1 MSNRSLKSWLRDQIQ
16 TVLAKP
22 VTPAPFIIWCDPQ
35 SQWRELLLKS
45 CGDEVE
51 LWADDCPE
59 LLLRHRFA
67 TQERRPRVLWVP
79 RCRADLSYLR
89 VFEGEARFWEM
100 NLLEALREYGVEIS
114 RSQEDEF
121 REDLLAYAL
130 AKIDEPLSQWKT
142 ITPDELISTGLIL
155 TVLADLGK
163 PIDER
168 IGDEKRNM
176 FNRRVTADFG
186 LPEPDP
192 EQPDQWRVR
201 VVACLLA
208 TDLAQKLDKDGLA
221 EWVIPSGSSRKRALA
236 LLDQWQRDL
245 QLLPH
250 LEKLAVQADALLN
263 LQPLLADGP
272 CSLSEPLAS
281 FKAETALFLEE
292 LSRIEA
298 FDKFQEMALYL
309 ARKTDTYRRFASGF
323 WGQQAN
329 RKVPWQS
336 LVILGQA
343 ADVLRKND
351 GVEDGWHDLKQAI
364 AWYVEDG
371 WQIDVHGEALMQEW
385 PAPDESLCAIQKAL
399 RQSFVRILDRTNTVF
414 AELAAKDRYW
424 PQQAGLPYAGE
435 ALKIRLDEKGDPA
448 AVIVVDA
455 FRFEL
460 AMRLAKRIN
469 KEQAATIASVS
480 ACMAP
485 VPTTTELGM
494 AYALPG
500 VATTLQVAFDTE
512 KGWRVQAEGFDP
524 NLAIAE
530 FRRKW
535 LTTIYDIKPSH
546 ILSIP
551 TILKSGAKIP
561 KGKLIFLFGDEFDT
575 QGHEGELALSGPE
588 SYLDRYGHVIRK
600 LRDAGYGRIFLTT
613 DHGYFH
619 HAPETDEVA
628 EKPGGQLLWVTRRA
642 VVGKNL
648 THKTALLTQMAGSDL
663 ECLTPR
669 SVGAFK
675 TYGGTGFFHRGATF
689 QEWII
694 PLVFI
699 QWVKKSQKTGI
710 VLKPIAAITTQE
722 PIVELEPETRSK
734 IDLFGELS
742 GKYLGRQICIKIRDD
757 ASGKAFFKSQAVAV
771 SPKDEV
777 RQVRLEKVPGAEGRY
792 GQQLTLVVM
801 DADSEEILQ
810 SAAVTL
816 KVDMDEWL

>member
-1 MSNRSLKSWLRDQIQ
+1 
-16 TVLAKP
+16 
-22 VTPAPFIIWCDPQ
+22 
-35 SQWRELLLKS
+35 
-45 CGDEVE
+45 
-51 LWADDCPE
+51 
-59 LLLRHRFA
+59 
-67 TQERRPRVLWVP
+67 
-79 RCRADLSYLR
+79 
-89 VFEGEARFWEM
+89 
-100 NLLEALREYGVEIS
+100 VEIS
-114 RSQEDEF
+114 RTREDEF

-130 AKIDEPLSQWKT
+130 AKIDEPLSKWKT

-163 PIDER
+163 PIEER

-176 FNRRVTADFG
+176 FNRRITADFG
-186 LPEPDP
+186 FPEPNL
-192 EQPDQWRVR
+192 EQSDQWRVR

-208 TDLAQKLDKDGLA
+208 TDLAQKLDKNGLA
-221 EWVIPSGSSRKRALA
+221 EWVIPQGSSRKRALA
-236 LLDQWQRDL
+236 LLNQWQRDL

-250 LEKLAVQADALLN
+250 FETLAVQADALLN

-281 FKAETALFLEE
+281 FKAETAIFREE
-292 LSRIEA
+292 LNRIET

-309 ARKTDTYRRFASGF
+309 ARKTDTYRRFAEGF
-323 WGQQAN
+323 WGRQAN

-336 LVILGQA
+336 LVVLGQA
-343 ADVLRKND
+343 ADALRKND
-351 GVEDGWHDLKQAI
+351 GVENGWHDLKQAI

-371 WQIDVHGEALMQEW
+371 WQIDARGEALMQEW

-399 RQSFVRILDRTNTVF
+399 RQTFVRILDRTNTVF
-414 AELAAKDRYW
+414 AELASKDRFW
-424 PQQAGLPYAGE
+424 PDQSGLRYAGE
-435 ALKIRLDEKGDPA
+435 DLKIRLDEKRDPA
-448 AVIVVDA
+448 AMIVVDA

-469 KEQAATIASVS
+469 EEHAATIATVN
-480 ACMAP
+480 ACKAP

-500 VATTLQVAFDTE
+500 AAPSLQVGFETE
-512 KGWRVQAEGFDP
+512 KGWRVQAGGFEH
-524 NLAIAE
+524 NLAVAE
-530 FRRKW
+530 SRRKW
-535 LTTIYDIKPSH
+535 LTAVYGVKPSH

-551 TILKSGAKIP
+551 DVLKSGALLP
-561 KGKLIFLFGDEFDT
+561 KGKTLYLFGDEFDT

-588 SYLDRYGHVIRK
+588 SYLDRYAHVIRK

-619 HAPETDEVA
+619 HVPETDEIA
-628 EKPGGQLLWVTRRA
+628 EKPAGQILWLTRRA
-642 VVGKNL
+642 VVGKDL
-648 THKTALLTQMAGSDL
+648 IHKTALLTRVAGSEL

-669 SVGAFK
+669 SISAFK

-694 PLVFI
+694 PLLCI
-699 QWVKKSQKTGI
+699 QWAKKSQKTGI

-722 PIVELEPETRSK
+722 PIVELEPETRAK
-734 IDLFGELS
+734 KDLFGELAD
-742 GKYLGRQICIKIRDD
+742 GYLGRQVCVKVRDD
-757 ASGKAFFKSQAVAV
+757 DSGKAFFKSGVIAV

-792 GQQLTLVVM
+792 GQQLILVVM

-810 SAAVTL
+810 TTAVTL
-816 KVDMDEWL
+816 KLDMDEWL